1 MEKNTDSI
9 TWLHGLEDYF
19 RFKQSTKVANAC
31 ANFLKVMYSE
41 NKANTLRNVMLE
53 SLPDDPD
60 KNDIFNT
67 LNFYSHSANSSN
79 NMKLDEIS
87 SALSLLHPE
96 EPIFKIIN
104 KYYREQHKP
113 AALQDAFSRGQV
125 NSKIWLVNELSKIK
139 KDFNCVYL
147 LAGWF
152 GQLRKYFEIANIEFD
167 MMRVIDIDPTACKIS
182 DQIFNINCIDNY
194 KVKSVEIDLT
204 DMSWLFRTGA
214 QYSIKNYTNGST
226 INEKSVPDL
235 IINTSAEHFHEDWYH
250 KFVNRPQITDPL
262 FVIQSNNLHNIE
274 EHINSVHNLREMKK
288 KFPMTR
294 LDYEGELE
302 LQGYKR
308 FMLIG
313 RP

>member
-1 MEKNTDSI
+1 
-9 TWLHGLEDYF
+9 
-19 RFKQSTKVANAC
+19 
-31 ANFLKVMYSE
+31 
-41 NKANTLRNVMLE
+41 
-53 SLPDDPD
+53 
-60 KNDIFNT
+60 
-67 LNFYSHSANSSN
+67 
-79 NMKLDEIS
+79 
-87 SALSLLHPE
+87 
-96 EPIFKIIN
+96 
-104 KYYREQHKP
+104 
-113 AALQDAFSRGQV
+113 
-125 NSKIWLVNELSKIK
+125 
-139 KDFNCVYL
+139 
-147 LAGWF
+147 
-152 GQLRKYFEIANIEFD
+152 
-167 MMRVIDIDPTACKIS
+167 MRIIDIDSTACKIS

-194 KVKSVEIDLT
+194 RVKSVEIDLT

-214 QYSIKNYTNGST
+214 QYSMKNYTNGST